1 MPFKNELTITP
12 RAFKFTAKLF
22 EFSLKDASEFFAR
35 KDSEPNIDDKMKTG
49 FANFLEC
56 LELYLQQSDITS
68 ANEDKVTIYR
78 SVTLENGVIMRA
90 TNSFHNRSWF
100 SNVSV
105 RMNSEE
111 IFEYLSDKGIC
122 YGQVLFKIYLHVIN
136 LNLIIIITIIT
147 IIL

>member
-1 MPFKNELTITP
+1 MAFKDELTITP
-12 RAFKFTAKLF
+12 RAFKFIAKLF

-35 KDSEPNIDDKMKTG
+35 KNSEPNIDDKMKTG

-56 LELYLQQSDITS
+56 LELCLQQYDYDITT
-68 ANEDKVTIYR
+68 ADKVTIYG

-100 SNVSV
+100 SNISV
-105 RMNSEE
+105 HMNSEE
-111 IFEYLSDKGIC
+111 IFEYLSDEGGIC
-122 YGQVLFKIYLHVIN
+122 YGQVFFKIYLHVIN
-136 LNLIIIITIIT
+136 LNLIKLLT